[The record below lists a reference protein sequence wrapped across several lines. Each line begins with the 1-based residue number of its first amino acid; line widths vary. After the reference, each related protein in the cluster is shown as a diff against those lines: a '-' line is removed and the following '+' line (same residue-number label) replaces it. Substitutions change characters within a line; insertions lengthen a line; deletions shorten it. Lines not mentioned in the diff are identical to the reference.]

1 MDYTSRYG
9 LEYNPFVKNIRES
22 LVETSQYREVSAR
35 LNYLHQIKGF
45 GLLTGDPGVGKTT
58 SLRNW
63 MKTLNQSANKIIY
76 VPLST
81 LTVMEFYHYLA
92 FQLGSEPA
100 YRKTE
105 NFRIIQGSIER
116 LVMEKRM
123 TPIIILDE
131 ANYLKNQTLNDL
143 KILFNFDMDSTNKA
157 VILLTELPQL
167 SSTLGMNMHEPL
179 RQRIVMNYHILL
191 PLSQEEAEGYLQ
203 DKMKC
208 VGCRQQVFERNA
220 IEAIVNASNGIPR
233 MIDKIANTSL
243 LIGNQINE
251 NIITA
256 DTIMKAVNDSTIS

>member
-1 MDYTSRYG
+1 
-9 LEYNPFVKNIRES
+9 
-22 LVETSQYREVSAR
+22 
-35 LNYLHQIKGF
+35 
-45 GLLTGDPGVGKTT
+45 
-58 SLRNW
+58 
-63 MKTLNQSANKIIY
+63 
-76 VPLST
+76 
-81 LTVMEFYHYLA
+81 
-92 FQLGSEPA
+92 
-100 YRKTE
+100 
-105 NFRIIQGSIER
+105 
-116 LVMEKRM
+116 MEKRM

-179 RQRIVMNYHILL
+179 RQRIVMNYHIL

-208 VGCRQQVFERNA
+208 AGCRQQVFERNA

>member
-1 MDYTSRYG
+1 MMDYTSRYG
-9 LEYNPFVKNIRES
+9 LEYNPFVKSTRES

-63 MKTLNQSANKIIY
+63 MKTLNESANKIIY

-81 LTVMEFYHYLA
+81 LTVLEFYRYLCY
-92 FQLGSEPA
+92 QLGSEPA

-131 ANYLKNQTLNDL
+131 ANYLKSSTLNDL

-157 VILLTELPQL
+157 VVLLTGLPQV
-167 SSTLGMNMHEPL
+167 SSTLSMNMHEPL
-179 RQRIVMNYHILL
+179 RQRIVMNYHISA
-191 PLSQEEAEGYLQ
+191 LSREESQVYLK
-203 DKMKC
+203 DKMKRA
-208 VGCRQQVFERNA
+208 GCRQEVFERNA
-220 IEAIVNASNGIPR
+220 LEAISNASNGIPR
-233 MIDKIANTSL
+233 MIDKIANASL

-256 DTIMKAVNDSTIS
+256 DTVMEAVNDSTIS